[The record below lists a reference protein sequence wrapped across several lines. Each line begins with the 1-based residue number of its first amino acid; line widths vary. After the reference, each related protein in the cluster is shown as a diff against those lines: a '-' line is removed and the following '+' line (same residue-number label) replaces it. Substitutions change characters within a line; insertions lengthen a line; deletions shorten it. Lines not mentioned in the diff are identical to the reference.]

1 MFYSKLGRTLPLI
14 NQWDRLHTLFLMADA
29 TMKGRERL
37 LVKLGHSFP
46 LKDLMDSLRYKNR
59 PAVHYVIL
67 QLYRPMCTAPLY
79 KYIS

>member
-1 MFYSKLGRTLPLI
+1 
-14 NQWDRLHTLFLMADA
+14 
-29 TMKGRERL
+29 MKGRERL